1 VFNTSGFKFVLFGFY
16 SCQFAFIRGCSLFVS
31 IRGSF
36 LLFAVALWGHDVKS
50 FPVVNRSDPFQQSL
64 KRLSNRLLELGAWRD
79 RDWSLIPD
87 GEFRVRADAAWQ
99 PVRLGD
105 PWPIQ
110 DLPIEFRF
118 SAVIPKTWAG
128 SPVYCRFRL
137 GGEALLFLNGQ
148 PLAGLNTFHEEH
160 PVLIEAGGGETLR
173 FSAQAVS
180 HGLFGTPSARPC
192 LDLAA
197 VVVPETEV
205 RSLYDDLAA
214 VLDTARYHHLKGRYS
229 LVELLADLMHRAFVK
244 ISLPRNDTEHYLAR
258 VAATSQSR
266 SAENF
271 YGNEESLA
279 SLWERWEFPAK
290 PSPLTPE
297 QLHRIREVRE
307 QFRKDLVEA
316 RNRFPAEGRIW
327 LTGHAHI
334 DLAWLWPLEETRRKA
349 RRTFYTVTRLI
360 DRYPDFHFNQS
371 SAQVYSWMEQD
382 DPPLFEKIRTQVKA
396 GRWEPI
402 GGMWVEPDG
411 NLLSGESWVRQLLF
425 GQRYFESRFGRRV
438 NVTWLPDSFGFNGSL
453 PQLLV
458 SAGIPFFFTHKLS
471 WSERNPFPYNLYWWE
486 GIDGTKV
493 LAHSFNNPETGYNA
507 RLTAPELGET
517 WQNFIGKQIHGTSL
531 LSFGYGDGG
540 GGPTEEML
548 ERYSR
553 LQTCPGLPDLKM
565 GLVADF
571 YEQIPTAPG
580 LPGVASQP
588 ARPSFLEP
596 KRHGDV
602 GSLNDGTKSGDDG
615 IPTWVGEQ
623 YLEYHRAT
631 FTTQAKVKLLH
642 RQLEHALVEAE
653 TAAALAFVWDGRSY
667 PVEQLT
673 SLWQTLLLHQFHD
686 ILPGSSIHSVY
697 EAAHQQLTA
706 ALAEAAKLR
715 EDSLRLSEPLADVAK
730 GGDGAKSAGYTVW
743 NLQLR
748 DRPFFAELTES
759 VYKAPWSS
767 SVQARPLLTQQ
778 LADGG
783 LLLADSDAKVPA
795 LSAVVLRSE
804 SGATSPARPLLTVT
818 SRQIENRDLRVT
830 LNQDGTVESIYDKTF
845 EREILAG
852 RGNQLWLFTD
862 IPRQFDAWD
871 IDESYTDEGTELFA
885 LAEPEIVEQGPI
897 RAALRVVR
905 RFEEIEIIQDY
916 RLTAYS
922 RRFELATKVRW
933 HGRRRLLRAIFPLAI
948 HTHEVW
954 SETAFGAV
962 ARPNHRNTPWDQAR
976 FEIPVHRWADL
987 SEPGYGVSLL
997 NNGKYGYSA
1006 HGNVLG
1012 ISLLRSPI
1020 YPDPYAD
1027 EGEHE
1032 FAYAV
1037 YPHAGDWRNG
1047 TVREAE
1053 EMHSPLTI
1061 TPTSGSSW
1069 PSLFRLSDESL
1080 RLASLKKAED
1090 SEAIVLRL
1098 YEPHGGRGKTTIE
1111 TGIPLQRAVMVN
1123 ILEDEMHELTI
1134 EGERRITFEFKPF
1147 QVISLKLTLRGAS
1160 S

>member
-1 VFNTSGFKFVLFGFY
+1 MSLSASISPRRLSGLRFVFCFLPS
-16 SCQFAFIRGCSLFVS
+16 FAFIRGC
-31 IRGSF
+31 F
-36 LLFAVALWGHDVKS
+36 LLFAVALSGRDVKS
-50 FPVVNRSDPFQQSL
+50 FAIVNRSDPLQQSL
-64 KRLSNRLLELGAWRD
+64 KRLSNRLLELSAWRD
-79 RDWSLIPD
+79 RDWTLISD
-87 GEFRVRADAAWQ
+87 GEFRVRPDAAWE

-110 DLPIEFRF
+110 DTPIEFRF
-118 SAVIPKTWAG
+118 SVVIPNTWAG
-128 SPVYCRFRL
+128 LPVHCRFRL
-137 GGEALLFLNGQ
+137 GGEALLFLNDK

-160 PVLIEAGGGETLR
+160 PVLIESGGGETLR
-173 FSAQAVS
+173 FGAHAVS
-180 HGLFGTPSARPC
+180 HGLFGTPSSRPC
-192 LDLAA
+192 VDLAA
-197 VVVPETEV
+197 VVVPETDV

-214 VLDTARYHHLKGRYS
+214 VLDAARYHYLKGRFS
-229 LVELLADLMHRAFVK
+229 LVELLADLMHRAFIKV
-244 ISLPRNDTEHYLAR
+244 SLPRNDTENYLAR
-258 VAATSQSR
+258 LAATSQRR

-297 QLHRIREVRE
+297 QLHRIGEVRE
-307 QFRKDLVEA
+307 QLRKDLAEA
-316 RNRFPAEGRIW
+316 RGRFPAEGRIW

-349 RRTFYTVTRLI
+349 QRTFYTVTGLI

-371 SAQVYSWMEQD
+371 SAQVYSWIEQD
-382 DPPLFEKIRTQVKA
+382 DPALFEKIRTQVKA

-438 NVTWLPDSFGFNGSL
+438 NVAWLPDSFGFNGSL

-486 GIDGTKV
+486 GIDGTRV
-493 LAHSFNNPETGYNA
+493 LAHSFNNPDSGYNA
-507 RLTAPELGET
+507 RLTAPEVGET
-517 WQNFIGKQIHGTSL
+517 WQNFIGKQVHDTTL

-540 GGPTEEML
+540 GGPSEEML

-553 LQTCPGLPDLKM
+553 LRTCPGLPDLKM

-571 YEQIPTAPG
+571 YGQIPVVPGAPG
-580 LPGVASQP
+580 ADGVPGVP
-588 ARPSFLEP
+588 
-596 KRHGDV
+596 V
-602 GSLNDGTKSGDDG
+602 
-615 IPTWVGEQ
+615 WVGEQ

-697 EAAHQQLTA
+697 EAAQQKLTA

-715 EDSLRLSEPLADVAK
+715 EDSLHLSEPLADVANLSDIAK
-730 GGDGAKSAGYTVW
+730 GGDGAKSEGGDGAKSAGYAVW
-743 NLQLR
+743 NLQVR
-748 DRPFFAELTES
+748 DRPFFAELTGAGD
-759 VYKAPWSS
+759 KAPWSS
-767 SVQARPLLTQQ
+767 SIEARLLLTQQ

-783 LLLADSDAKVPA
+783 LLLADSNANVPA
-795 LSAVVLRSE
+795 LGAVALRSE
-804 SGATSPARPLLTVT
+804 SGATSPARPFLTVT
-818 SRQIENRDLRVT
+818 SRQIENQDLRIRF
-830 LNQDGTVESIYDKTF
+830 NQDGTVESIYDKTF

-852 RGNQLWLFTD
+852 RGNQIWLFTD

-871 IDESYTDEGTELFA
+871 IDESYTDEGTELLA
-885 LAEPEIVEQGPI
+885 LAEPEIAEQGPI

-905 RFEEIEIIQDY
+905 RFEEIEIVQDY
-916 RLTAYS
+916 RLTAHS
-922 RRFELATKVRW
+922 RRLEIATKVKW
-933 HGRRRLLRAIFPLAI
+933 HGRRRLLRAIFPFAI

-976 FEIPVHRWADL
+976 FEVPAHRWMDL
-987 SEPGYGVSLL
+987 SEPSYGVSLL

-1006 HGNVLG
+1006 QGNVLG
-1012 ISLLRSPI
+1012 ISLLRAPI

-1027 EGEHE
+1027 EGGHE
-1032 FAYAV
+1032 FMYAI
-1037 YPHAGDWRNG
+1037 YPHSGTWRNG
-1047 TVREAE
+1047 TVQEAE
-1053 EMHSPLTI
+1053 EMHSPLKVI
-1061 TPTSGSSW
+1061 RAGDTPIQR
-1069 PSLFRLSDESL
+1069 SLFRFVGSPL
-1080 RLASLKKAED
+1080 RLACLKKAED
-1090 SEAIVLRL
+1090 SGDVILRL
-1098 YEPHGGRGKTTIE
+1098 YEPHGDRGQTTIE
-1111 TGIPLQRAVMVN
+1111 TALRLQRATMVN
-1123 ILEDEMHELTI
+1123 ILEEETSELII
-1134 EGERRITFEFKPF
+1134 EDERRITFPFTPFRVISVKLTF
-1147 QVISLKLTLRGAS
+1147 QVPD
-1160 S
+1160 